1 MVKYFLIRLLAFCG
15 LTSASTV
22 VLALPYMV

>member
-1 MVKYFLIRLLAFCG
+1 MVWYLIVRTTAFLG
-15 LTSASTV
+15 LTSLSTM

>member
-1 MVKYFLIRLLAFCG
+1 MAKYFLIRLLAFCG
-15 LTSASTV
+15 LTSLSTM